1 MSMAYSHS
9 SSSRRGH
16 QRFPCRIAALVY
28 KSMLRPRLGEATI
41 LDLGMGGARISSLAI
56 LQVRENYQL
65 KFSHHDRKLS
75 FDFQVAWKKEGH
87 PSSGGNSYGLVFL
100 LGPRKEEA
108 LKILVDSLRVQ
119 EKAPGSGLDLKN
131 YWNP

>member
-1 MSMAYSHS
+1 MGFS
-9 SSSRRGH
+9 SPSRRGH
-16 QRFPCRIAALVY
+16 QRFSCSIPVLVY

-41 LDLGMGGARISSLAI
+41 LDLGMGGARISSPVI

-65 KFSHHDRKLS
+65 KFTHRDRKLS
-75 FDFQVAWKKEGH
+75 FDFQVVWKKEGN
-87 PSSGGNSYGLVFL
+87 SGGVNFYGLIFL
-100 LGPRKEEA
+100 LRSRKEEA
-108 LKILVDSLRVQ
+108 LKALIDSLRTA